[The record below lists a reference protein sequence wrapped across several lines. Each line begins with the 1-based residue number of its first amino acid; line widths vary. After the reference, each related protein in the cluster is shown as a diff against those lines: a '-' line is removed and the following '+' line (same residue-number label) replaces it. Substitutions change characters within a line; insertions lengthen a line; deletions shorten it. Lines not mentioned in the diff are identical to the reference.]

1 MARRLRLRLEN
12 RLNQLESAARETG
25 PLQGRKYSLADDP
38 VQLEAVIF
46 TLIEVIGLEGLL
58 QMVPEDAHE
67 DLRLL
72 VTEAEFRK
80 EN

>member
-12 RLNQLESAARETG
+12 RLNQLESAARESG
-25 PLQGRKYSLADDP
+25 PLQGRKYSLTDDP

-58 QMVPEDAHE
+58 RLVPEDAHE

-72 VTEAEFRK
+72 VSEREVEK
-80 EN
+80 KN